1 MKIFGIDP
9 GYGRLGVAIVE
20 KDNRGINSLI
30 YSGCLETD
38 AREDIYERFS
48 LVGKEVVRILEKHK
62 PENVA
67 IESLFLAKNQ
77 KTAMR
82 VAEIRGII
90 IYEAIRKGLPVF
102 EYTPLQI
109 KTAITGDGTS
119 DKNRIIKMVNLL
131 IKIDKK
137 ILLDDEYD
145 AMAVALTHS
154 AYQK

>member
-9 GYGRLGVAIVE
+9 GYGRLGVAIIE
-20 KDNRGINSLI
+20 KDNKGKISLI
-30 YSGCLETD
+30 YSGCLETN
-38 AREDIYERFS
+38 AKENIYKRFLS
-48 LVGKEVVRILEKHK
+48 IGEEITHILEKYQ
-62 PENVA
+62 PESVA

-90 IYEAIRKGLPVF
+90 IYEAIRRSIPIL

-131 IKIDKK
+131 IRIDKK

-145 AMAVALTHS
+145 AIAVALTHS